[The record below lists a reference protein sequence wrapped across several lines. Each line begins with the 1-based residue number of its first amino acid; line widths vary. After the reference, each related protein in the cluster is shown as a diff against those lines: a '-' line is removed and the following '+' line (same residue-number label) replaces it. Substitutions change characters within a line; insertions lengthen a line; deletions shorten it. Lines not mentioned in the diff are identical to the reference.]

1 MDAVLC
7 FESRQSY
14 HVLRQDEDVEAAPFI
29 SLQLVLTDGP
39 TIYASDFSVIN
50 RSSWTMTIWKRGAAE
65 AATPLLGSVNYA
77 MSKGKPRC
85 VIDVYQASERFS
97 ALLDLFKGGNP
108 SEITVVLG
116 GLADKSDYSKEWNTA
131 LGTAIR
137 VKSLG
142 FEFPLPEREP

>member
-39 TIYASDFSVIN
+39 TIYASDFSVVN

-65 AATPLLGSVNYA
+65 EAPPLGTVHYA
-77 MSKGKPRC
+77 MSKDKPRC
-85 VIDVYQASERFS
+85 VIEVHQAPERFA

-116 GLADKSDYSKEWNTA
+116 GLTDKSDYSREWNTA

-137 VKSLG
+137 VKSVG